1 MLDIKD
7 IRKNPEKYKNGL
19 AKKNVV
25 GQVEKLLELDK
36 QRREKITRADQ
47 LKAVRNKVSKEIGEL
62 KREGQ
67 SAEDKI
73 QEMRKV
79 ADEIKE
85 LDNEVADLETERD
98 QLLISLPNIPHK
110 AVPAGETEEDNQ
122 FVKDWGEK
130 SRFDFD
136 IKDHLDLGEDLDIL
150 DFQRAAKFS
159 GTGFPLYK
167 KEGAALERA
176 LINYMLQFHT
186 NKHGYDEI
194 FPPFLV
200 NRDAATGT
208 GQLPKLEE
216 DMYNTTDDDLFL
228 IPTAEV
234 PVTNIHREEII
245 PEKELPIKYTAYSAC
260 FRREAGSYGKE
271 TRGLSRLHQFNKV
284 EMVQFVKPEDS
295 YQVHEK
301 LLQDAED
308 ILQALGLH
316 YRVVN
321 LCCGDLSFAAAKCYD
336 IEVWAPGSEKFYEV
350 SSISNFEDFQAR
362 RASIRYRRKSDNQV
376 DFLHTLNGS
385 GLATPRL
392 MIALMEQYQTRDG
405 NIIIPKALH
414 PFTGFTKI
422 SKY

>member
-176 LINYMLQFHT
+176 LINYMLQ
-186 NKHGYDEI
+186 
-194 FPPFLV
+194 
-200 NRDAATGT
+200 
-208 GQLPKLEE
+208 
-216 DMYNTTDDDLFL
+216 
-228 IPTAEV
+228 
-234 PVTNIHREEII
+234 
-245 PEKELPIKYTAYSAC
+245 
-260 FRREAGSYGKE
+260 
-271 TRGLSRLHQFNKV
+271 
-284 EMVQFVKPEDS
+284 
-295 YQVHEK
+295 
-301 LLQDAED
+301 
-308 ILQALGLH
+308 
-316 YRVVN
+316 
-321 LCCGDLSFAAAKCYD
+321 
-336 IEVWAPGSEKFYEV
+336 
-350 SSISNFEDFQAR
+350 
-362 RASIRYRRKSDNQV
+362 
-376 DFLHTLNGS
+376 
-385 GLATPRL
+385 L
-392 MIALMEQYQTRDG
+392 MD
-405 NIIIPKALH
+405 H
-414 PFTGFTKI
+414 D
-422 SKY
+422 